1 MFRNKSMFN
10 ISRVE
15 TCLTIEKFDDTL
27 GKDVNQCVNTC
38 LPMLITFYLEINQYT
53 HLYLLPVSRYLMF
66 PYWLLAFVYTRVI
79 KRLVN

>member
-1 MFRNKSMFN
+1 MFAHVNN
-10 ISRVE
+10 I
-15 TCLTIEKFDDTL
+15 L
-27 GKDVNQCVNTC
+27 
-38 LPMLITFYLEINQYT
+38 YLEINQYT